1 MNPQDLATNFLN
13 SYYNTMMSDRA
24 KMIHFYRDNS
34 QMSYEGDTRV
44 GIKAIMEKIESLSFK
59 SINYKFESYEFQQTP
74 LPNSLLLLVN
84 GTLQMDGTDTFNFY
98 QCFLLVG
105 ESQGVFYLANDIF
118 KLIMA

>member
-1 MNPQDLATNFLN
+1 MNPQELATNFLN
-13 SYYNTMMSDRA
+13 AYYNTMMTNRKD
-24 KMIHFYRDNS
+24 MIKYYRDNS

-44 GIKAIMEKIESLSFK
+44 GIQQIMEKIEGLSFG
-59 SINYKFESYEFQQTP
+59 SIQYKFEGYECQQTL

-105 ESQGVFYLANDIF
+105 ETSGSFYLANDIF
-118 KLIMA
+118 KLILG